1 MERLV
6 NIGGREY
13 RLRYG
18 LRSFFLYENITGK
31 PFDGT
36 KTFNLYTLNYAMVL
50 ASNDDVTMTL
60 DEFIDACDAD
70 PSIFQTFLGLL
81 EEEAKK
87 ASQFVGSKKKV
98 VEKR

>member
-6 NIGGREY
+6 NIDGREY

-36 KTFNLYTLNYAMVL
+36 KTFNLYTLNYAMIL
-50 ASNDDVTMTL
+50 ASNEDVTMTL
-60 DEFIDACDAD
+60 DDFIDACDKD
-70 PSIFQTFLGLL
+70 PSIFQAFLELL
-81 EEEAKK
+81 EDETKK
-87 ASQFVGSKKKV
+87 QSQFVGSKKKA